1 VKKIFIDPGHGGKDP
16 GASGNGL
23 QEKDIVLDLSLELAD
38 RLKSYDCQVK
48 LSRDK
53 DVYVSLADR
62 TNAANAWKA
71 DLFFSIHVNG
81 HTNAGAN
88 GYEDFTYP
96 IVDTAT
102 KDIRRAIHPH
112 IAKVWTDAGRMN
124 RGMKTANFQV
134 LRETRMAAVL
144 LENGFI
150 SNAKDAQLLQNSGF
164 REKLAEAM
172 AEGIASALKLERKE
186 TGPFPD
192 VPADHWAADAIKF
205 VSEQGVMSGFPD
217 GAFRPDNAITRAQ
230 LAAVIEKIYKG

>member
-1 VKKIFIDPGHGGKDP
+1 MNICIDPGHGGYDP
-16 GASGNGL
+16 GATGNGL
-23 QEKDIVLDLSLELAD
+23 EEKDISLKLGLMLRD
-38 RLKSYDCQVK
+38 RLLNRYECEVIVTRETDTF
-48 LSRDK
+48 
-53 DVYVSLADR
+53 VSLSDR
-62 TNAANAWKA
+62 AYMANARNA
-71 DLFFSIHVNG
+71 DLFVSIHING
-81 HTNAGAN
+81 HDNTAAN
-88 GYEDFTYP
+88 GYEDF
-96 IVDTAT
+96 IHSAAQRAT
-102 KDIRRAIHPH
+102 TDIRRSIHGLVSQ
-112 IAKVWTDAGRMN
+112 VWVNAGRTD

-134 LRETRMAAVL
+134 LRETRMPAVL

-217 GAFRPDNAITRAQ
+217 GAFRPDNTITRAQ